1 MGPEYESSQGKINQ
15 EQEQQF
21 QEVASVAFGEVRRGS
36 QINVYCVLEERT
48 RQCFQEGPDFEI
60 TVTGIRKGGLR
71 VSVLSRLPYTET
83 FIARMPGG
91 FRTWDPGK
99 PETHLQPH
107 GIIPNEIKVAS
118 QEEVDRLYF
127 ESPQDPKTKIK
138 LGKFIQTPPVQR
150 ILFKK

>member
-60 TVTGIRKGGLR
+60 TVTGPGRK
-71 VSVLSRLPYTET
+71 VLYKFFATE
-83 FIARMPGG
+83 FIS
-91 FRTWDPGK
+91 T
-99 PETHLQPH
+99 
-107 GIIPNEIKVAS
+107 
-118 QEEVDRLYF
+118 
-127 ESPQDPKTKIK
+127 
-138 LGKFIQTPPVQR
+138 
-150 ILFKK
+150 